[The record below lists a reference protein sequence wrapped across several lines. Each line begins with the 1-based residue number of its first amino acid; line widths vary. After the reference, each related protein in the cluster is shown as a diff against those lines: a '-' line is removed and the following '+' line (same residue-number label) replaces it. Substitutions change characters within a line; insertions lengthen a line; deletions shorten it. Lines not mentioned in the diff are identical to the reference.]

1 MGKRRTA
8 RDQRQLD
15 MKLSRKKNGVLK
27 KKETVRRNIRML
39 EIIKTRQLPYIPSVM
54 SWLSQTLSK
63 ASTRIT
69 QADVDSLTTG

>member
-8 RDQRQLD
+8 RDQRQVD

-39 EIIKTRQLPYIPSVM
+39 DIIKTRQLPYIPSVM